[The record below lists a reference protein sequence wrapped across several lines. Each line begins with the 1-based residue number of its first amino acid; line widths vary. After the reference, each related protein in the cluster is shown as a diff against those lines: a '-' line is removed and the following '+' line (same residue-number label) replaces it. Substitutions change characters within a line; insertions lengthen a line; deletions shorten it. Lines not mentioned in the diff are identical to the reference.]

1 MSNCFAAPWTV
12 AHQASLSMVFP
23 RQEYWG
29 GFPLPSLE
37 NLPNPGIAPTS
48 PDLTGV
54 FFTIEPAGKPLHA

>member
-1 MSNCFAAPWTV
+1 
-12 AHQASLSMVFP
+12 MVFP

-54 FFTIEPAGKPLHA
+54 FFTIEPPGKPLHA